1 MLKTDKSSLGKPFK
15 EYSGGKLL
23 YDKEQNAVDLIA
35 ALYIYCEATF
45 ICVQEIFA
53 RAFSTRIFLAAKLVF
68 AV

>member
-35 ALYIYCEATF
+35 ALYIYFEAIF
-45 ICVQEIFA
+45 ICV
-53 RAFSTRIFLAAKLVF
+53 
-68 AV
+68 